1 MKNNLLWIAVLA
13 VAAIFFIYKF
23 FLSGSSEFSVD
34 SEKFEEL
41 TKEKDVVVL
50 DVRSAFEFGGDK
62 IAGAQNMSYSASDF
76 KERAGKLDKEKTYL
90 VYCATG
96 SRSSGAC
103 SYLKSAGF
111 THIYNLKGGIE
122 HWKSAGK
129 PVVR

>member
-1 MKNNLLWIAVLA
+1 MKNNLIWIAVLA
-13 VAAIFFIYKF
+13 VAVIFFIYKF
-23 FLSGSSEFSVD
+23 FLSGQSEFNVD
-34 SEKFEEL
+34 PEKFGEL

-50 DVRSAFEFGGDK
+50 DVRSAFEYGGDK
-62 IAGAQNMSYSASDF
+62 IAGAQNISYSAADF
-76 KERAGKLDKEKTYL
+76 KERIGRLDKEKTYL

-96 SRSSGAC
+96 SRSAGAC

-122 HWKSAGK
+122 HWKSSGM